1 MMMRHRP
8 AQVGLI
14 LLSLSACVGPEV
26 RTDFDPGAD
35 FAKFKTYAFAEL
47 TDVNKGGMLDN
58 SLMRKR
64 LDQMVGQQLTNK
76 GLQQVGLDQSPDLL
90 VNYWV
95 GVKEKQQIESTG
107 GRAGM
112 YAGPRGGGYGWGAGY
127 GGGVTTYEYKEGTL
141 AVDLVEAAKKELVWR
156 ATIVATLE
164 DRPDENL
171 ELANQGITKAFQDY
185 PPGKK

>member
-47 TDVNKGGMLDN
+47 TDVSKGGMLDN

-76 GLQQVGLDQSPDLL
+76 GLQQVGLDQNPDLL

-185 PPGKK
+185 PPGRK